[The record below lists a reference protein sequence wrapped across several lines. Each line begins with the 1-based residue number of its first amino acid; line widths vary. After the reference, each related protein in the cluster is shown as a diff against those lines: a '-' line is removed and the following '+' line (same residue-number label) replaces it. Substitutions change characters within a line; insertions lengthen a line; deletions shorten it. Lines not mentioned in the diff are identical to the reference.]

1 MTCRERADVEHAV
14 AGVETV
20 VSAVQGFA
28 GPGRVTPESVD
39 HAGNVTLIDSAANGG
54 ADFVLLSVVGA
65 APDHPMELFRAK
77 HAAEEHLRRSNLPWT
92 IVRATAY
99 VETWATII
107 GEPLRNKGKT
117 MVFGRGDNPINF
129 VSVTDVAA
137 LVGRAIED
145 PALRTRTLEIGG
157 PDNVTFNELVA
168 TMKRVAGVDG
178 AVRHIPRSM
187 LRVMAAVA
195 GAMNA
200 TLARRARRRGLRW
213 TRSTCASM
221 RPRSGGSSP
230 SCRVPTSGRRSK
242 SALASSTSG

>member
-1 MTCRERADVEHAV
+1 VEGDVRERADVEHAV

-39 HAGNVTLIDSAANGG
+39 HAGNVTLIDSAANVG

-117 MVFGRGDNPINF
+117 MVFGCGENPINF

-137 LVGRAIED
+137 LVGQAIED
-145 PALRTRTLEIGG
+145 P
-157 PDNVTFNELVA
+157 
-168 TMKRVAGVDG
+168 
-178 AVRHIPRSM
+178 
-187 LRVMAAVA
+187 
-195 GAMNA
+195 
-200 TLARRARRRGLRW
+200 
-213 TRSTCASM
+213 
-221 RPRSGGSSP
+221 
-230 SCRVPTSGRRSK
+230 
-242 SALASSTSG
+242 

>member
-1 MTCRERADVEHAV
+1 
-14 AGVETV
+14 
-20 VSAVQGFA
+20 
-28 GPGRVTPESVD
+28 
-39 HAGNVTLIDSAANGG
+39 
-54 ADFVLLSVVGA
+54 
-65 APDHPMELFRAK
+65 MELFRAK

-99 VETWATII
+99 VETWATLI

-168 TMKRVAGVDG
+168 TMKRVTGVDG
-178 AVRHIPRSM
+178 AVRHIPRNM

-200 TLARRARRRGLRW
+200 TLARQTRAAVAMDTLDMRFDATPIRREFPELP
-213 TRSTCASM
+213 STDVGTALE
-221 RPRSGGSSP
+221 
-230 SCRVPTSGRRSK
+230 